1 MITIPSVE
9 STPRRWRYVSAS
21 LSLAASLAF
30 VLQPCLALA
39 QSPDTSSTSQGH
51 ATKSHAKHGAKK
63 ASRHA
68 PNDFVS
74 DDLNRREAERAA
86 QVVREMAREAAL
98 TADPSEASKAAVEPT
113 HARTPAVAPSG
124 KSQAHAQRTARKVS
138 RHAPNDFVSDDLN
151 RREAE
156 RAKRVVRE
164 LTDAAVPAA
173 ATPAVVAQATSDGTG
188 RPEIMRGGTPV
199 NATQAPEQAEV
210 LRGGAADTARAPSPA
225 GRLADADAKSEPSSL
240 PPASQ
245 AAPQLAQAPAPAP
258 VPIQPPAGT
267 TTPSTPPAVVGG
279 APGRSFGQ
287 SQIVS
292 PQQPTL
298 RLEVNKGTAIKLP
311 GPASTVFVAAPD
323 IADVQVKSPGMIYVF
338 AKKPGDTVLYAV
350 DNQDR
355 VLLNTIVSVT
365 SPLSRIKGALDSIH
379 PHNGVTFD
387 NQGETI
393 VLGGTVRSA
402 QVAEDAR
409 RLALQQVNG
418 NASKVISNI
427 QVDAPTQV
435 QLQVKVA
442 EVNRDSLK
450 RVGINWQNISNVALF
465 GTGWASAGFAI
476 NTIQSTG
483 GASSGLI
490 RLQTNGG
497 LTSLI
502 DFLATQGQAT
512 ILAEPNLIAMSGENA
527 SFLAGGEIPVIAP
540 QGGITNTIAFTYKQV
555 GISLNFTPTII
566 GDRINLK
573 VAPEVSQ
580 VTTTGQVSVPISSTA
595 SIIVPAIQTRRAST
609 TVELGSGQSFA
620 IAGLMQ
626 RTTKQD
632 IQKMPWL
639 GDIPVLGA
647 LFKSDAYQRNETELV
662 IIVTPYFVQPT
673 NDQLRTPLSSRVPP
687 TDADRLVYG
696 RFNNP
701 TPPQRL
707 TVGQQVGGPS
717 AGFKLN

>member
-1 MITIPSVE
+1 MTSIPSLVPLPP
-9 STPRRWRYVSAS
+9 SWRSAG
-21 LSLAASLAF
+21 ASLALVASMAF
-30 VLQPCLALA
+30 VWQPYLALA
-39 QSPDTSSTSQGH
+39 QSPDAEPASQSRAVKPKAH
-51 ATKSHAKHGAKK
+51 HAKPK

-86 QVVREMAREAAL
+86 QVVQAMTAAS
-98 TADPSEASKAAVEPT
+98 AAAGSEKAAASETSASTAATNSALPT
-113 HARTPAVAPSG
+113 RG
-124 KSQAHAQRTARKVS
+124 
-138 RHAPNDFVSDDLN
+138 
-151 RREAE
+151 
-156 RAKRVVRE
+156 
-164 LTDAAVPAA
+164 AVPSPIVPASLTPDGAA
-173 ATPAVVAQATSDGTG
+173 SNGGGSVAQPPIAGSS
-188 RPEIMRGGTPV
+188 
-199 NATQAPEQAEV
+199 
-210 LRGGAADTARAPSPA
+210 SP
-225 GRLADADAKSEPSSL
+225 PTF
-240 PPASQ
+240 Q
-245 AAPQLAQAPAPAP
+245 FAQAPRPAP
-258 VPIQPPAGT
+258 VPIQPPPSGT
-267 TTPSTPPAVVGG
+267 AAPPSPPPAVAG
-279 APGRSFGQ
+279 APGRPFGQ
-287 SQIVS
+287 SQMVS
-292 PQQPTL
+292 PQQPTV
-298 RLEVNKGTAIKLP
+298 RLEVNKGTAIRLP

-350 DNQDR
+350 DDQDR

-365 SPLSRIKGALDSIH
+365 SPLSRIKGTLDSIH
-379 PHNGVTFD
+379 PNNGVTFD

-442 EVNRDSLK
+442 EVNRNSLK

-465 GTGWASAGFAI
+465 GTGFGAAGFAI

-483 GASSGLI
+483 GASSGLV

-540 QGGITNTIAFTYKQV
+540 QGGITNTIAVTYKQV

-580 VTTTGQVSVPISSTA
+580 VTTTGQVSVPISNTA

-626 RTTKQD
+626 RTSQQD

-662 IIVTPYFVQPT
+662 IVVTPYFVEPV
-673 NDQLRTPLSSRVPP
+673 DGPLRTPLSSRVPP

-696 RFNNP
+696 RFNHP

-707 TVGQQVGGPS
+707 TVGQQISGPT